1 MNGRPNEQRPTLIW
15 ANDDNEH
22 KDNPMIIVKTPLRL
36 SFVGG
41 GSDMK
46 KFYDHR
52 DGMVVSTTIDK
63 YVYAIV
69 KERFDDMI
77 YINYSRKEC
86 VDRVDA
92 IQHDLVREAMKITG
106 VNRGIEIT
114 TLADIPS
121 SGSGLGSSSSIT
133 VALLHALYA
142 FQNTL
147 VTAEHLAME
156 ACRIEID
163 ILGKPIGRQD
173 QYAAAYGGI
182 NKFVFS
188 KGDTTR
194 RAPVAMANAQK
205 RKFAS
210 SLLLYYTGITRSA
223 DAILSRQRSNL
234 ADQDKFNGMCRMVDL
249 VDPFVESMR
258 RGSITDCGG
267 LMAENWNLKQTMASG
282 ISNPHI
288 QDMYERATSAGALA
302 GKVAGAGGGGFL
314 LLIVPRERQ
323 NSVFEALK
331 AYRELPFML
340 EDSGSKVIFDDRSY
354 PSK

>member
-1 MNGRPNEQRPTLIW
+1 
-15 ANDDNEH
+15 
-22 KDNPMIIVKTPLRL
+22 MIIVKTPLRV

-46 KFYDHR
+46 DFYDR
-52 DGMVVSTTIDK
+52 ADGKVVCTAIDK
-63 YVYAIV
+63 FVYAIV

-86 VDRVDA
+86 VEKVADVK
-92 IQHDLVREAMKITG
+92 HDLVREAMRMTG
-106 VNRGIEIT
+106 VEKGIEIT

-142 FQNTL
+142 YRNEL
-147 VTAEHLAME
+147 VTAEQLAMD

-163 ILGKPIGRQD
+163 IMGKPIGRQD

-182 NKFVFS
+182 NRFIFRQ
-188 KGDTTR
+188 GDVTDR
-194 RAPVAMANAQK
+194 LPVRMESAAN

-223 DAILSRQRSNL
+223 DKILAKQKFNL
-234 ADQDKFNGMCRMVDL
+234 QSTDKFDTMRQMVEL
-249 VDPFVESMR
+249 VDPF
-258 RGSITDCGG
+258 TDAMQNQDIHTCGE
-267 LMAENWNLKQTMASG
+267 LLAKNWHLKQNMAAG
-282 ISNPHI
+282 ISNSEI
-288 QDMYERATSAGALA
+288 DEMYNLALSAGAIS

-314 LLIVPRERQ
+314 LLIVPREKQ
-323 NSVFEALK
+323 NRVFDAMK
-331 AYRELPFML
+331 TYRELPFMI
-340 EDSGSKVIFDDRSY
+340 EESGSKVIFDDRSY
-354 PSK
+354 ASK